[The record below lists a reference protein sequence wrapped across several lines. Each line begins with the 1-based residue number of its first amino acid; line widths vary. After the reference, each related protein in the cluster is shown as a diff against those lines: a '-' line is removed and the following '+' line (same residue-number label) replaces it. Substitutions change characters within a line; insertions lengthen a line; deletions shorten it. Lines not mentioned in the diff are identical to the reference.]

1 MKTGKRVVFHGA
13 FATKAKAV
21 KKERRLKGAYVR
33 KVRMKGR
40 GTRFLVLTRRKR

>member
-1 MKTGKRVVFHGA
+1 MRRGRKVTFHGA
-13 FATKAKAV
+13 FGTKKKALA
-21 KKERRLKGAYVR
+21 KERRLKGGFIR